1 MDFKNSKILVTGA
14 TGYIGGVIAEKLSIA
29 GAKVVITG
37 RDEEKLNN
45 LYVKLSGSGHEKY
58 AADLFKHN
66 EIEDMINKTLKS
78 DQYTGVVHC
87 AALVNYSPLR
97 TLTID
102 MLADAMQINF
112 FAFVEII
119 KIISKKKYFNK
130 MGGSIVALSSV
141 AADLGEP
148 CQTAYSAA
156 KAALD
161 ASIRTLSFELAPK
174 NIRINSIRAGVI
186 KDNPGKNYMVLQ
198 SIGNDNSDKYET
210 KQLLGAGT
218 PEDVAN
224 VVSFLLSDDSRMITG
239 RYIYADGGRFL

>member
-1 MDFKNSKILVTGA
+1 MDYKNSKILITGA
-14 TGYIGGVIAEKLSIA
+14 TGYIGGVIAEKLSNA

-45 LYVKLSGSGHEKY
+45 LYLKLSGSGHEKCT
-58 AADLFKHN
+58 ADLFNQHD
-66 EIEDMINKTLKS
+66 IEEMINKTFKS
-78 DQYTGVVHC
+78 IQFTGVVHC
-87 AALVNYSPLR
+87 AALANYSPLR

-112 FAFVEII
+112 FSFVEIV
-119 KIISKKKYFNK
+119 KIITKKKYFSK
-130 MGGSIVALSSV
+130 MGGSIVALSSI

-161 ASIRTLSFELAPK
+161 AAIRTLSFELATK
-174 NIRINSIRAGVI
+174 NIRINSIRPGVI

-198 SIGNDNSDKYET
+198 LIGNDNSDKYES

-224 VVSFLLSDDSRMITG
+224 VVLFLLSDDSRMITG